1 RHMGNVG
8 PDLMLLSLLCSK
20 LCHDLVGPVSAVGN
34 GVEILEDEL
43 DPQMRQQAIG
53 LLAHSA
59 ELAANR
65 LKFMRLAFG
74 AAGGDGVAISISEA
88 RQTAADFLADGR
100 GELDWPSVP
109 DEGNLGPDKTGVKIL
124 LNLILIANDMI
135 PRGGQV
141 RVALARGE
149 RDGRAVINAE
159 VRSNGTG
166 ARLGDGVEVAFD
178 TASDSSV
185 LNPKSAPAR
194 LAASLAQSAGSS
206 ISVMPHVDEVAFSVE
221 LLPAE

>member
-1 RHMGNVG
+1 MDFVRDM

-43 DPQMRQQAIG
+43 DPQMRQQAIE

-100 GELDWPSVP
+100 GELDWPSTP
-109 DEGNLGPDKTGVKIL
+109 DEADLGPDKTGVKIL
-124 LNLILIANDMI
+124 LNLILIANDTI

-141 RVALARGE
+141 RVALTRGE
-149 RDGRAVINAE
+149 RDGRVVIKAE
-159 VRSNGTG
+159 VRSHGTG
-166 ARLGDGVEVAFD
+166 ARLGEGVEVAFD

-194 LAASLAQSAGSS
+194 LAAGLAETVGSS
-206 ISVMPHVDEVAFSVE
+206 ISVMPHVDAVEFSVE
-221 LLPAE
+221 LHPAE

>member
-1 RHMGNVG
+1 
-8 PDLMLLSLLCSK
+8 MLLSLLCSK

-43 DPQMRQQAIG
+43 DPQMRQQAIE

-100 GELDWPSVP
+100 GELDWPSRP
-109 DEGNLGPDKTGVKIL
+109 DEADLGPDKTGVKIL
-124 LNLILIANDMI
+124 LNLILIANDTI

-159 VRSNGTG
+159 VRSHGTG
-166 ARLGDGVEVAFD
+166 ARLGEGVEVAFD

-194 LAASLAQSAGSS
+194 LAASLAETAGSN
-206 ISVMPHVDEVAFSVE
+206 ISVMPHVDAVEFSVE
-221 LLPAE
+221 LHPAE